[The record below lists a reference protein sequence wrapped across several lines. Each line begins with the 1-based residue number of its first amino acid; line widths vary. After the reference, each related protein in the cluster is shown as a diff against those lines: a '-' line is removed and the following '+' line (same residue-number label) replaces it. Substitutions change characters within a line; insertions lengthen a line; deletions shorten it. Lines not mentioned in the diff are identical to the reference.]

1 MMTFIKRSKAGDAEQ
16 EEFINRVVDEN
27 LKSEI
32 QALASIIILCMS
44 DDIDTAS
51 VNLNNKE

>member
-1 MMTFIKRSKAGDAEQ
+1 MMTFIKRSKAGDAKQ
-16 EEFINRVVDEN
+16 EEFINGVVDEN

-51 VNLNNKE
+51 VKLNNKE